1 MIFENRH
8 FVLYDNLGDS
18 EFIRE
23 QKLNTLNGSV
33 LTITRLENYVDSYE
47 RIFSLIQRQFE
58 LFFER
63 FYYRNPTEAMHEAII
78 HIARQIHLE
87 AMHDELL
94 YNSHFSIIVI
104 LFREH
109 EMFAA
114 QVGDLS
120 LSEININS
128 ADKVATRLLP
138 EQEYSNKHLS
148 TDNFHDLEINVF
160 RSTPQSNELYF
171 ITEKGVIEDET
182 KLDLIDDIDFLNKDL
197 TSREIDAQIQHIPFA
212 LIRTKELIAYQHD
225 ADTGIFGK
233 LFSLS
238 YFQEIP
244 KLHIWI
250 LGIVVAIILTVI
262 VIYNPI
268 EAIHNLEE
276 KLLSKGESIVKE
288 EFKEIESEI
297 KKSDSTK
304 VIKEDSIKANIVAP
318 TPKNLYASFKVQKG
332 QNLYRISKNFNV
344 NMDELSKLNNLE
356 KYLIH
361 PNQIIK
367 IPIRGIHVVYR
378 GETLQNISQK
388 YGLTREQILFCNQI
402 SESQLVAGMKLYI
415 ANE

>member
-8 FVLYDNLGDS
+8 FALYDNLGDS

-109 EMFAA
+109 EMFAG

-120 LSEININS
+120 LSEININT

-148 TDNFHDLEINVF
+148 TDNFHDLDINVF

-182 KLDLIDDIDFLNKDL
+182 KLDLIDDIDFLNKNI
-197 TSREIDAQIQHIPFA
+197 TSRDIDAQIQHIPFA

-225 ADTGIFGK
+225 ADTNIFGK

-244 KLHIWI
+244 KLHIWL
-250 LGIVVAIILTVI
+250 LGIIVALILAIIVI
-262 VIYNPI
+262 FNPI
-268 EAIHNLEE
+268 EAIHNME
-276 KLLSKGESIVKE
+276 KTLLSEGETLVK
-288 EFKEIESEI
+288 KEVKKIESDI
-297 KKSDSTK
+297 KKLDSTK
-304 VIKEDSIKANIVAP
+304 VVDNDTTKSDIKLS
-318 TPKNLYASFKVQKG
+318 TPKVLYASFKIRKG
-332 QNLYRISKNFNV
+332 QNLYRISKNFNA
-344 NMDELSKLNNLE
+344 NIDEISKLNKLE

-361 PNQIIK
+361 PNQVIK
-367 IPIRGIHVVYR
+367 IPIRTIHIVQQ
-378 GETLQNISQK
+378 GETVKSVAQK
-388 YGLTREQILFCNQI
+388 YSLTQEQILFCNQI
-402 SESQLVAGMKLYI
+402 TESQLAAGAKLFI

>member
-1 MIFENRH
+1 MIFENKH
-8 FVLYDNLGDS
+8 FALYDNLGDS

-47 RIFSLIQRQFE
+47 RIFSLIQKQFE

-63 FYYRNPTEAMHEAII
+63 FYYRNPTEAMHEAIV

-94 YNSHFSIIVI
+94 YNSHFSIIVV

-148 TDNFHDLEINVF
+148 TDNFHDLDISVF

-182 KLDLIDDIDFLNKDL
+182 KLDLIDDIDFLNENL
-197 TSREIDAQIQHIPFA
+197 TSKDIDAQIKHIPFA
-212 LIRTKELIAYQHD
+212 LLRTKELIAYQHD
-225 ADTGIFGK
+225 SDTGIFGR

-244 KLHIWI
+244 KLHIWL
-250 LGIVVAIILTVI
+250 LGIVVAFILAMI
-262 VIYNPI
+262 VIFNPI
-268 EAIHNLEE
+268 EAIHNME
-276 KLLSKGESIVKE
+276 KRQFSKGEEFVKE
-288 EFKEIESEI
+288 GVKKIEADI
-297 KKSDSTK
+297 KKLESPK
-304 VIKEDSIKANIVAP
+304 VIAEDTMKANIVPP
-318 TPKNLYASFKVQKG
+318 TTKKFYASFKIQKG

-344 NMDELSKLNNLE
+344 NMDTLSKLNNLD

-367 IPIRGIHVVYR
+367 IPVRAIHIVQN
-378 GETLQNISQK
+378 GETLNSIAQK

-402 SESQLVAGMKLYI
+402 SESQLAASMNLFI

>member
-8 FVLYDNLGDS
+8 FVLYNNLGDS

-47 RIFSLIQRQFE
+47 RIFALIQKQFE

-63 FYYRNPTEAMHEAII
+63 FYYKNQTEAMHEAII

-109 EMFAA
+109 EMFAG
-114 QVGDLS
+114 QIGDLS

-148 TDNFHDLEINVF
+148 TDNFHDLDISVF

-182 KLDLIDDIDFLNKDL
+182 KLDLIDDIDFLDKDID
-197 TSREIDAQIQHIPFA
+197 SRIIDEQLHHIPYA

-250 LGIVVAIILTVI
+250 LGITVALIIAVI
-262 VIYNPI
+262 AIFNPI
-268 EAIHNLEE
+268 EKIHNMEN
-276 KLLSKGESIVKE
+276 KLLKEGEVLVE
-288 EFKEIESEI
+288 DEFKKIESEV
-297 KKSDSTK
+297 KGADSVKELKSDTSKT
-304 VIKEDSIKANIVAP
+304 VVLTTIKQP
-318 TPKNLYASFKVQKG
+318 LYASYKVRKG
-332 QNLYRISKNFNV
+332 ENLYRISKNFNISL
-344 NMDELSKLNNLE
+344 DELSQLNNLE

-367 IPIRGIHVVYR
+367 VPIRTIHIVQN
-378 GETLQNISQK
+378 GETINSIAQK
-388 YGLTREQILFCNQI
+388 YRIAQEKILFCNQMA
-402 SESQLVAGMKLYI
+402 ESQLASGMKLYI